1 MALGDRIKKGI
12 KNLFKGQ
19 DASKSLQVVN
29 GQTLEKDDET
39 KRQHFDFEDDFNAG
53 DDESV
58 TFDDFET
65 MSYTSSEKIEEERR
79 KEEARRAEEEQRRK
93 EEVRRAEEE
102 RRKEEV
108 RCAEEECRKEEVRR
122 RKRRSNS

>member
-1 MALGDRIKKGI
+1 MALVDRIREGLR
-12 KNLFKGQ
+12 NLFKGV

-29 GQTLEKDDET
+29 GQTLEKVDET

-53 DDESV
+53 DDELV

-79 KEEARRAEEEQRRK
+79 KEE
-93 EEVRRAEEE
+93 VRRAEEE
-102 RRKEEV
+102 
-108 RCAEEECRKEEVRR
+108 CCKEEVRR